1 MEQARELQE
10 KSLPQPERKQPQSE
24 QEIRREPQPIDEE
37 LLKQIGGGDTS
48 APRGNW

>member
-1 MEQARELQE
+1 MEQAREIQE
-10 KSLPQPERKQPQSE
+10 KSLPQQERKQPQPE

-37 LLKQIGGGDTS
+37 LLKQIGGGGTT

>member
-10 KSLPQPERKQPQSE
+10 KSLPQTERQQPQGE

-37 LLKQIGGGDTS
+37 LLKQIGGGTS
-48 APRGNW
+48 QAPRGNW